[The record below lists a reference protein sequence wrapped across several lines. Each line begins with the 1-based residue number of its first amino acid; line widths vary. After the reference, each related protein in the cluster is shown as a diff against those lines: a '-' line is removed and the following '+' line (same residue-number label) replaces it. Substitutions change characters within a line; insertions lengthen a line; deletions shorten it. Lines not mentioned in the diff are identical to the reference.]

1 MLTRRQQ
8 ECLDTIAKLTRKNHG
23 VPPNYKDLQQA
34 MGYTSVGPVQQLLDK
49 LERANKITR
58 TKGIA
63 RSIRLVGHSKILEF
77 DPEKYPDCDSK
88 YRDTL
93 KAIVDLTNQ
102 NGAPPSMREVM
113 GRLGISIGSYSHR
126 MEALRDRGLV
136 TWERRTPRTLR
147 LLDRSI
153 DPSHHK
159 QSA

>member
-23 VPPNYKDLQQA
+23 VPPNYKELQRA
-34 MGYTSVGPVQQLLDK
+34 MGYTSVAPVQQLLDQ

-63 RSIRLVGHSKILEF
+63 RSIRLVGHPKIWEF
-77 DPEKYPDCDSK
+77 DPEKYPDCDST

-102 NGAPPSMREVM
+102 NGAPPSTREVM
-113 GRLGISIGSYSHR
+113 RHLGISIGSYSHR
-126 MEALRDRGLV
+126 METLRDLGLITWDRGF
-136 TWERRTPRTLR
+136 PRTLR
-147 LLDRSI
+147 LLDRPI
-153 DPSHHK
+153 DPSHRK